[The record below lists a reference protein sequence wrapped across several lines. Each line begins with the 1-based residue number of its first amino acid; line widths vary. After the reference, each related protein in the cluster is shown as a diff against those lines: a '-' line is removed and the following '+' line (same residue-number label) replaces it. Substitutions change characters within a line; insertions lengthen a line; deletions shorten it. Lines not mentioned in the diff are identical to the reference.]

1 MKHRADALLQP
12 AQAAY
17 LDRLLPPRDP
27 LLAEMEVAAAAADVP
42 IADPEVGRLLTVL
55 ARATRARRIVEIGTA
70 IGYGALCL
78 ARGAPAAE
86 VVTIDQD
93 PAMLERARGYLER
106 AGVADRVRLI
116 EGVALEAIPALDGRF
131 DLAWVDAAKAE
142 YRRYLDLLL
151 PKIEVGGTLVFDNLL
166 WAGLVAD
173 PDAGGEGGGGPDP
186 ASADALRAFN
196 GYLMMHPQLAAVVL
210 PFGDGVGLAVK
221 TKPLMTELG
230 GPF

>member
-1 MKHRADALLQP
+1 MKQRTDAILHA

-27 LLAEMEVAAAAADVP
+27 LLTEMEREAAERDVP

-55 ARATRARRIVEIGTA
+55 ARATGARRIVEIGTA

-78 ARGAPAAE
+78 ARGAPEAE
-86 VVTIDQD
+86 VVTIDRD
-93 PAMLERARGYLER
+93 PDMLERARGYLER
-106 AGVADRVRLI
+106 AGVAERVRLV
-116 EGVALEAIPALDGRF
+116 EGAALDVLAGLGGRF

-151 PKIEVGGTLVFDNLL
+151 PQIEVGGTLAFDNLL
-166 WAGLVAD
+166 WGGLVAD
-173 PDAGGEGGGGPDP
+173 PGDDDAEDGDE
-186 ASADALRAFN
+186 AADALRAFN
-196 GYLMMHPQLAAVVL
+196 GYLMSHPQLAAVVL
-210 PFGDGVGLAVK
+210 PFGDGFGLAVK
-221 TKPLMTELG
+221 TRPLITEMG